1 MQTFGEILSLG
12 IGARNLRSDSNRA
25 RVLSTQSHGG
35 GVLKL
40 KQLRI
45 VLGGVLLS
53 AACGDPV
60 VEPTPPPAPAHQN
73 ELINLWAEGKA
84 TFGVYVP
91 NEDPVSREERQNGI
105 RRAPV
110 YSREGGAKLARNP
123 LYDFVFL
130 NLEGNYDT
138 EAVAAIAQGMRS
150 PDAVSR
156 KTLLVRI
163 PPISRDGEEL
173 ARARV
178 KEILDHGADG
188 VILPHVRSLDEAKT
202 AISFFADA
210 KADVWSPANPA
221 GEILA
226 MLMLEDPEAIAQAG
240 EIADLPGYSMLAC
253 GIGSLT
259 QALGG
264 DREAAEAG
272 NQRVLAEAKRA
283 GLADMITANA
293 ENIAQRVR
301 EGFLALLM
309 RGPTA
314 DDIIRIGREAA
325 GRE

>member
-1 MQTFGEILSLG
+1 M
-12 IGARNLRSDSNRA
+12 
-25 RVLSTQSHGG
+25 
-35 GVLKL
+35 KL
-40 KQLRI
+40 TKTRI
-45 VLGGVLLS
+45 MLAAGLLL
-53 AACGDPV
+53 AACQEPV
-60 VEPTPPPAPAHQN
+60 SEPGSPQATTHRN
-73 ELINLWAEGKA
+73 GLIDLWGQEKA

-91 NEDPVSREERQNGI
+91 NEDPLTREERQSGL
-105 RRAPV
+105 RRAPS

-138 EAVAAIAQGMRS
+138 EAVTAIAQGMRS
-150 PDAVSR
+150 PEAVGR

-163 PPISRDGEEL
+163 PSISRDGEEL

-178 KEILDHGADG
+178 KEILEQGADG
-188 VILPHVRSLDEAKT
+188 VILPHVRGLDEAKI
-202 AISFFADA
+202 AIGFFAEA
-210 KADVWSPANPA
+210 GADVWSPSNPA

-226 MLMLEDPEAIAQAG
+226 MLMLEDSEAIAQAG

-272 NQRVLAEAKRA
+272 NQKVLAEAQRA

-293 ENIAQRVR
+293 ENIEQRVR

-314 DDIIRIGREAA
+314 DEIIQIGRRAA
-325 GRE
+325 GRD

>member
-1 MQTFGEILSLG
+1 MQ
-12 IGARNLRSDSNRA
+12 
-25 RVLSTQSHGG
+25 
-35 GVLKL
+35 LK
-40 KQLRI
+40 KLRI
-45 VLGGVLLS
+45 VLGAVLLS
-53 AACGDPV
+53 AACGSPPV
-60 VEPTPPPAPAHQN
+60 EITPPPAPAHQN
-73 ELINLWAEGKA
+73 ELIRLWAREKS

-91 NEDPVSREERQNGI
+91 NENPVSREERQSGV

-110 YSREGGAKLARNP
+110 YSREGGAELARNP

-188 VILPHVRSLDEAKT
+188 VILPHVRSLEEAKT
-202 AISFFADA
+202 AIRFFAEA
-210 KADVWSPANPA
+210 GADVWSPANPA

-226 MLMLEDPEAIAQAG
+226 MLMLEDPEAIAQAA

-259 QALGG
+259 QAMGG

-314 DDIIRIGREAA
+314 DDIIQIGREAA